1 MTMLAAALAGYA
13 IGSLPTAIWLGRL
26 WGVDLRAGGTG
37 NPGANNARR
46 LGGNGLAIL
55 VLVVEVAKGF
65 FAVELGSA
73 LGGDGAAVVA
83 GLGAVVGNMYNVWL
97 GFDGG
102 KGLSIAGGVL
112 LGIWPVVFPFAIVL
126 LVATSALTRSS
137 GRGAL
142 ISLLVLVLAA
152 ALWDRFGVSPA
163 WGVDDPRLLFLGVAG
178 ISLVLVPKHWRDA
191 RHPLRSPARP

>member
-1 MTMLAAALAGYA
+1 MVLAAVAGYA

-26 WGVDLRAGGTG
+26 WRVDLRSGGTG

-55 VLVVEVAKGF
+55 VLVVEVAKGVL
-65 FAVELGSA
+65 AVVLGSA
-73 LGGDGAAVVA
+73 LGGDVAAVVA
-83 GLGAVVGNMYNVWL
+83 GLGAVVGNIYNVWL
-97 GFDGG
+97 GFGGG

-112 LGIWPVVFPFAIVL
+112 LGIWPVVFPFAILL

-142 ISLLVLVLAA
+142 LTLLVLVVTAA
-152 ALWDRFGVSPA
+152 VWERFEISPG
-163 WGVDDPRLLFLGVAG
+163 WGVADPGLLFLGVTG
-178 ISLVLVPKHWRDA
+178 ISFVLLPKHWHDA
-191 RHPLRSPARP
+191 KHPIRSPARP

>member
-1 MTMLAAALAGYA
+1 LTTVLAAVAGYV
-13 IGSLPTAIWLGRL
+13 IGSLPTAIWLGRM

-65 FAVELGSA
+65 VAVVVGSA
-73 LGGDGAAVVA
+73 LGGDVAAVVA
-83 GLGAVVGNMYNVWL
+83 GVGAVVGNMYNVWL

-126 LVATSALTRSS
+126 LVTASALTRSS
-137 GRGAL
+137 GRGAI

-152 ALWDRFGVSPA
+152 ALWERFRVPPG
-163 WGVDDPRLLFLGVAG
+163 WGVEDPGLLFLGVAG
-178 ISLVLVPKHWRDA
+178 ITLVLFPKHWHDA
-191 RHPLRSPARP
+191 RHPVRSPARP

>member
-1 MTMLAAALAGYA
+1 MKMVAAALAGYA

-55 VLVVEVAKGF
+55 VLVVEVTKGLL
-65 FAVELGSA
+65 AVVLGNA
-73 LGGDGAAVVA
+73 IGGDVAAVAA

-97 GFDGG
+97 GFEGG

-112 LGIWPVVFPFAIVL
+112 LGIWPVVFPFAVVL

-142 ISLLVLVLAA
+142 LSLLVLVLTA
-152 ALWDRFGVSPA
+152 ALWERFGISSG
-163 WGVDDPRLLFLGVAG
+163 WGVEDPDLLLVGVGG
-178 ISLVLVPKHWRDA
+178 ISVVLVPKHWHDA